1 MLIDGEKMWKFCDWS
16 IELDPRHAEPYAIR
30 GKYER
35 QNIYLGLAKESI
47 EEDYGLSEEELRN
60 YFGKWRS
67 DLEKS
72 CELLSEWA
80 LSRDLLSELNEY
92 EKKYL

>member
-1 MLIDGEKMWKFCDWS
+1 M
-16 IELDPRHAEPYAIR
+16 
-30 GKYER
+30 
-35 QNIYLGLAKESI
+35 
-47 EEDYGLSEEELRN
+47 SEEELRN